1 MPPIE
6 RATARVLPVS
16 PAGTVL
22 LLLDRDPA
30 RPEDWRWGTVGGAVD
45 PGEELRATAVRE
57 LFEETGL
64 VAAEGD
70 LVGAFHVDE
79 RAFSYD
85 GRDYLGHSTFFALA
99 VDAEASVTFAH
110 LMPAEIGH
118 VAEARWWAPD
128 GLAADGRLVAPD
140 LPEIMSAAI
149 AAVRG
154 DT

>member
-1 MPPIE
+1 MAIA

-30 RPEDWRWGTVGGAVD
+30 RPDDWRWGTVGGAID
-45 PGEELRATAVRE
+45 AGEELRATAVRE
-57 LFEETGL
+57 LFEETGI
-64 VAAEGD
+64 VADQAD
-70 LVGAFHVDE
+70 LVGPFHVDE

-99 VDAEASVTFAH
+99 IGSEATVTFAH
-110 LMPAEIGH
+110 LVEAEIGN
-118 VAEARWWAPD
+118 VAESRWWTPAD
-128 GLAADGRLVAPD
+128 LAADGRLVAPD

-149 AAVRG
+149 TAVRG
-154 DT
+154 EM